1 MSDHPIPPGAGG
13 LEAPKRKHAI
23 ARLLNK
29 LILASGSKGYQQGR
43 QIADD
48 ERITDADID
57 RIEQQILSIVD
68 ELLAAL
74 PSAGGGWQPIETCP
88 KNGENFLAAIAQ
100 AVFLAHWANGLVDSS
115 SYDNDC
121 GYLSRRADHWMPLP
135 PAPATETPTQ
145 E

>member
-1 MSDHPIPPGAGG
+1 MTEQKLPPGAGG

-29 LILASGSKGYQQGR
+29 LILASGSKGYQQNR

-48 ERITDADID
+48 DRITDADID

-74 PSAGGGWQPIETCP
+74 PSAGGWPLSDSDVKMIISALQ
-88 KNGENFLAAIAQ
+88 Q
-100 AVFLAHWANGLVDSS
+100 DDDVDLHA
-115 SYDNDC
+115 YNRIVNA
-121 GYLSRRADHWMPLP
+121 LLP